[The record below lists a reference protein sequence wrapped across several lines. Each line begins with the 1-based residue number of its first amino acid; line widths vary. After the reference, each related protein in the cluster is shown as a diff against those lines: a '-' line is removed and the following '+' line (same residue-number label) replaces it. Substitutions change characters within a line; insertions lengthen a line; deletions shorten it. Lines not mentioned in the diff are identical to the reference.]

1 MLGCRCASGPR
12 GRLGDWNKRKA
23 LNEGKALKPGR
34 EPRPVEGRESDRLRL
49 LQFLR
54 WVIPL
59 VFCFAA
65 LTTLAYLIFADE
77 GSGVASLIL
86 ICYGLLLLVARGRVR
101 KRRRGAAITIICVG
115 LLVATLCMS
124 VVQPEWISVL
134 VVTPLLAVAVALPY
148 VRGRSLLWLIF
159 LAWMVAVAVA
169 VSSRFLPRMSNLPQ
183 WFMDTFIAGSIAA
196 AVAIVMLLLWQ
207 FSSRLNDTLA
217 QTRAAEE
224 RYALAE
230 RGVNDGLWDWNF
242 DSDDVYYSPR
252 WKQMLGYADYQIGS
266 SPEEWFSRVHP
277 EDTES
282 LRREIKAHL
291 DGHRSHLEVE
301 YRLLHSDGEYRWML
315 SRGIAIRGPS
325 GAAERMAGSQADITR
340 RKEAEEKL
348 VHDAFHDPLTGLPNR
363 ASLLDGLGRRLR
375 SSKRYGEEG
384 AFAVLFID
392 LDNFKVVN
400 DSLGHSTG
408 DVLLVAVAERMR
420 ASLRP
425 RDTIARLGGDE
436 FTVLISE
443 VSGTEEAEQVADRL
457 LEELQEPFPIGG
469 YELFTTASVGIV
481 VGDRDYEKPE
491 DLLRDAD
498 TAMYRAKDLGRSR
511 KGVFERTMHSRAV
524 ALFELETE
532 LRRAMEREEFVVHYQ
547 PITSLKT
554 GRIVGFEALVRWK
567 HPERGMIAPGEFIPI
582 AEETG
587 LIIPLEFFVLRESCH
602 QIALWQRRYPERL
615 PLTMNVNLS
624 RNQLARPDLFDQIQH
639 ILAEANLDPRSLRL
653 EITEGAI
660 MRNVEYAADTLV
672 KLRALDIQIHID
684 DFGTGYSS
692 LSALHSFPVDSLKID
707 RTFIGRMDSG
717 GDDTEIVQTIVT
729 LSHNLGLD
737 VIAEGIETRQQL
749 DRLRDMGCDYGQ
761 GFLFAKPMDGASTED
776 LIRCNPQW

>member
-1 MLGCRCASGPR
+1 L
-12 GRLGDWNKRKA
+12 D
-23 LNEGKALKPGR
+23 EGKTIKLGR
-34 EPRPVEGRESDRLRL
+34 EPRSMEGRESERLRL

-59 VFCFAA
+59 VFCFAVMTA
-65 LTTLAYLIFADE
+65 FAYLIFSDT
-77 GSGVASLIL
+77 GSAAAGMIFL
-86 ICYGLLLLVARGRVR
+86 CYGLLLLVARGRVR
-101 KRRRGAAITIICVG
+101 KGRLGSAITIICVG

-348 VHDAFHDPLTGLPNR
+348 VHDAFHDSLTGLPNR

-384 AFAVLFID
+384 AFAILFID

-408 DVLLVAVAERMR
+408 DVLLVAVAERLR

-587 LIIPLEFFVLRESCH
+587 LIIPLEFFALRESCH